1 MSIEETLV
9 VQYGPLL
16 TITQLAKVLNRSP
29 EGLRI
34 SLRSSSGWV
43 SQINSSRL
51 RLGRR
56 VYFRTSRIAGILTG
70 DGGGPQ

>member
-1 MSIEETLV
+1 MSIEETLTT
-9 VQYGPLL
+9 QYGPLL

-34 SLRSSSGWV
+34 SLRSSSEWV
-43 SQINSSRL
+43 CKVNASRL

-56 VYFRTSRIAGILTG
+56 VYFRTTEIANLLDRPI
-70 DGGGPQ
+70 GGPQ

>member
-16 TITQLAKVLNRSP
+16 IITQLAKVLNRSP

-34 SLRSSSGWV
+34 SLRSGNDWV
-43 SQINSSRL
+43 SQINSWRL
-51 RLGRR
+51 RLSRR
-56 VYFRTSRIAGILTG
+56 VYFRTSQIAGILTG
-70 DGGGPQ
+70 DVGGQQ

>member
-9 VQYGPLL
+9 GQYGPLL
-16 TITQLAKVLNRSP
+16 TTSQLAKVLNRSP

-34 SLRSSSGWV
+34 SLRSSSNWV
-43 SQINSSRL
+43 SQVNASRL

-56 VYFRTSRIAGILTG
+56 VYFRTAEIALILTG
-70 DGGGPQ
+70 SSRDSQ

>member
-1 MSIEETLV
+1 MSIEETLIG
-9 VQYGPLL
+9 QYGPLL
-16 TITQLAKVLNRSP
+16 TTSQLAKVLNRSP

-43 SQINSSRL
+43 SQVNASRL

-56 VYFRTSRIAGILTG
+56 VYFRTAEIALILAG
-70 DGGGPQ
+70 NPGVSQ

>member
-9 VQYGPLL
+9 TQYGPLL
-16 TITQLAKVLNRSP
+16 TITQLAKILNRSP

-34 SLRSSSGWV
+34 SLRSSSEWV
-43 SQINSSRL
+43 CKVNASRF

-56 VYFRTSRIAGILTG
+56 VYFRTIEIATILDAPRG
-70 DGGGPQ
+70 SAQ